1 MRRTRPVRLTA
12 VHIAATAIDVA
23 DRDGLDGLT
32 MRRLA
37 RELGVATAALYR
49 YYPDRKTLVAAMTE
63 LAMEETPAPAPGPD
77 WRSTLAAEAGA
88 EWRLY
93 RRHPWLLAVLAR
105 TRPPVGPALLDSL
118 ERSFTALDELEL
130 TGTDLLAVYLVCSG
144 LAQGLALMWNADR
157 GEFPGA
163 GSDTVPAEIAELLD
177 PRIRPTLHRM
187 FAARPPSPA
196 LSFDDLLTT
205 GVGLLL
211 DGVAV
216 RHRSATE

>member
-1 MRRTRPVRLTA
+1 MRP
-12 VHIAATAIDVA
+12 AAT
-23 DRDGLDGLT
+23 GP
-32 MRRLA
+32 
-37 RELGVATAALYR
+37 GVATAALYR
-49 YYPDRKTLVAAMTE
+49 YCPDRETLVAA
-63 LAMEETPAPAPGPD
+63 
-77 WRSTLAAEAGA
+77 
-88 EWRLY
+88 
-93 RRHPWLLAVLAR
+93 
-105 TRPPVGPALLDSL
+105 
-118 ERSFTALDELEL
+118 
-130 TGTDLLAVYLVCSG
+130 
-144 LAQGLALMWNADR
+144 
-157 GEFPGA
+157 FPGA